1 MSRAQLEVSNT
12 MRRLWM
18 EHVLWTRFFIVSSAF
33 NLPDLQFVT
42 ERLLRNP
49 HDFANE
55 LRSLYGQQ
63 IAMRFDNLFTSHL
76 TIAAELVNAAKEG
89 DSTEVEKQR
98 ELWYQN
104 ARDIAKFLGSINPFW
119 SERTWRE
126 MLFEHL
132 KMTEDEAVQILTDKY
147 QESIKQYDS
156 IQAQALSM
164 ADLMTYGLIRQFQ
177 I

>member
-1 MSRAQLEVSNT
+1 
-12 MRRLWM
+12 
-18 EHVLWTRFFIVSSAF
+18 
-33 NLPDLQFVT
+33 
-42 ERLLRNP
+42 
-49 HDFANE
+49 
-55 LRSLYGQQ
+55 
-63 IAMRFDNLFTSHL
+63 
-76 TIAAELVNAAKEG
+76 
-89 DSTEVEKQR
+89 
-98 ELWYQN
+98 
-104 ARDIAKFLGSINPFW
+104 
-119 SERTWRE
+119 